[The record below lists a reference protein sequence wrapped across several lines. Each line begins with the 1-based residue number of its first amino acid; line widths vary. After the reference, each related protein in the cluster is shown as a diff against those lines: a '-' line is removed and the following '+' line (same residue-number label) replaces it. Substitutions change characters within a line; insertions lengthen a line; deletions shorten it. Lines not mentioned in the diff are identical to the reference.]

1 VVAEP
6 EVALVFSPE
15 AWVEGLH
22 RHLTDHGGARV
33 RQVIMD
39 PSLAFDE
46 VYGTVVV
53 SHRWPALTRAFVDAV
68 HRRGRSILGVFDPE
82 EPAGREFLVSLGVDR
97 VLPSDASMAEFVD
110 AFVAFAPETRQPA
123 PSVTALEAAVDG
135 TPFPAA
141 TGDADRSR
149 RWQLVAVGGTPG
161 AGATELAITLTSM
174 VNRHRE
180 RAVLVDAD
188 EVVPSIAQ
196 RLGLPIEPNLRTA
209 IESVEYGMGD
219 VDTTLARAAPEL
231 DVVCGLPNVGAWSH
245 VRPTEVLDVIEAL
258 GRTCRHVVANVSS
271 RLEDIGRGGRGRY
284 AISRA
289 VVAEASELIGVAP
302 ATPVGITRLLGWVT
316 DVRALNSRARVH
328 LAVNRSPRDAFR
340 KAELHQEIRRTFEPD
355 SLAFLPHDPRVEA
368 AAWSGAPVPNGPYA
382 KAVAE
387 LATRIAP
394 PARAATGARRGSG
407 KRRAGLPVTA
417 R

>member
-1 VVAEP
+1 MPEP

-53 SHRWPALTRAFVDAV
+53 SHRWPALTRTFVEAV
-68 HRRGRSILGVFDPE
+68 HRRGRCILGVFDPE
-82 EPAGREFLVSLGVDR
+82 EPAGRQFLVSLGADR
-97 VLPSDASMAEFVD
+97 VLASDASMAEFVD
-110 AFVAFAPETRQPA
+110 AFAALAPELKQPA

-135 TPFPAA
+135 TSFSAPAPD
-141 TGDADRSR
+141 GDQPRAWR
-149 RWQLVAVGGTPG
+149 LVAVGGTPG
-161 AGATELAITLTSM
+161 AGATELAIALTATLA
-174 VNRHRE
+174 RQGE

-196 RLGLPIEPNLRTA
+196 RLGLPIEPNLRSA

-219 VDTTLARAAPEL
+219 VGTAIIRAARGL
-231 DVVCGLPNVGAWSH
+231 DVMCGLPNVGAWSQ
-245 VRPTEVLDVIEAL
+245 VRPSEVLDVIEAV
-258 GRTCRHVVANVSS
+258 GRTRRYVVTNFSS
-271 RLEDIGRGGRGRY
+271 RLADVGRGGRDRY
-284 AISRA
+284 GISRK
-289 VVAEASELIGVAP
+289 VVSEASELIGVAP
-302 ATPVGITRLLGWVT
+302 ATPVGVTRLLGWVT
-316 DVRALNSRARVH
+316 DVRALNPSAPVH
-328 LAVNRSPRDAFR
+328 LVVNRSPRDAFR
-340 KAELHQEIRRTFEPD
+340 KAELDQEIRRTFEPE
-355 SLAFLPHDPRVEA
+355 SLAFLPHDPRIDA
-368 AAWSGAPVPNGPYA
+368 AVWSGTLVAHGPYA

-387 LATRIAP
+387 FAVKIAPRPPAATR
-394 PARAATGARRGSG
+394 ARGSARR
-407 KRRAGLPVTA
+407 RRARMPVMA